1 MPINLLHYRKKFE
14 ISESYNY
21 MKEILIQKDIHEKCS
36 NNDNT
41 LHVKHIAQSIKAA
54 ERERERERGERG
66 ERAF

>member
-21 MKEILIQKDIHEKCS
+21 MKKILIQKDIHEKCS

-41 LHVKHIAQSIKAA
+41 LHVKHIA
-54 ERERERERGERG
+54 
-66 ERAF
+66 